1 MNIVVLEGTLSSA
14 PAIRTLPSGDALVT
28 YEVTTR
34 TADGPAASVPV
45 VWFDPPERA
54 RTLDAGSAVV
64 VTGLIRRRFYRT
76 PAGTRSRTEVVADAV
91 HPVAHRVRIS
101 RLLDCVAER
110 LGERSTGSPSE

>member
-1 MNIVVLEGTLSSA
+1 MNIVILEGTLSSV

-34 TADGPAASVPV
+34 TTDGAAASVPV
-45 VWFDPPERA
+45 VWFDPPARA

-76 PAGTRSRTEVVADAV
+76 PAGTRSRTEVVADAI

-101 RLLDCVAER
+101 RLLDNAAE
-110 LGERSTGSPSE
+110 LLAGRSAGSASV